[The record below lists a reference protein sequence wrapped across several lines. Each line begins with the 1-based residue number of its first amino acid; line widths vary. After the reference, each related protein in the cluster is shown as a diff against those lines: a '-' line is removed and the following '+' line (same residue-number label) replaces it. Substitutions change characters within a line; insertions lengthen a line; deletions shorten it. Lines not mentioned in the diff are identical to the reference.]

1 MAERIQPGLVLV
13 NARLAQERDYWLLRG
28 LRQQSEDTA
37 IFILAE
43 ALSEA
48 EGEAA
53 VRRGASGYTETGKL
67 NDLLNRVRK
76 GRPGA

>member
-1 MAERIQPGLVLV
+1 M
-13 NARLAQERDYWLLRG
+13 AQERDYWLLRG
-28 LRQQSEDTA
+28 LRQQSEDMA
-37 IFILAE
+37 IFVLAE
-43 ALSEA
+43 ALTEA

-76 GRPGA
+76 DRSGT